1 MWSTEGMTGLKKTFD
16 MKMTFGYLMTSG
28 HFSIKGEGM
37 GVLLRREREKIQRR
51 NDIIDAAKH
60 VFFKR
65 GLKAATMDQIAKRA
79 ELSKGTL
86 YLYFK
91 SKEELYV
98 ALLEE
103 GITLFSD
110 LMAGA
115 KKKEHSP
122 EGRIRMLLRAFY
134 TFYAEYPH
142 YYEIMFSLQ
151 KGELPREKIS
161 DEIYLPVQK
170 QAAEAIK
177 FVETEIV
184 AGVEAGSFKPVN
196 AFDITMIIW
205 GMANGIFTT
214 TGLLNDHNLGRAGE
228 KDLLEAAADLIIGGL
243 RNHEGMA
250 T

>member
-1 MWSTEGMTGLKKTFD
+1 
-16 MKMTFGYLMTSG
+16 
-28 HFSIKGEGM
+28 M
-37 GVLLRREREKIQRR
+37 GIALRREREKQQRR

-65 GLKAATMDQIAKRA
+65 GLNATTMDQIAKRA

-98 ALLEE
+98 SLLEE

-110 LMAGA
+110 LMEGA
-115 KKKEHSP
+115 IEREHSP
-122 EGRIRMLLRAFY
+122 ESRIRMLLRAFY
-134 TFYAEYPH
+134 AFYADYPQ

-170 QAAEAIK
+170 QAVEAIK
-177 FVETEIV
+177 LMETEIT
-184 AGVEAGSFKPVN
+184 AGIEAGCFKPVN
-196 AFDITMIIW
+196 AFDLTMIIW

-214 TGLLNDHNLGRAGE
+214 TGLLNDHDLGRAGE
-228 KDLLEAAADLIIGGL
+228 KDLLEAAADLIIDGL
-243 RNHEGMA
+243 KRS
-250 T
+250 

>member
-1 MWSTEGMTGLKKTFD
+1 
-16 MKMTFGYLMTSG
+16 
-28 HFSIKGEGM
+28 M
-37 GVLLRREREKIQRR
+37 GIALRREREKIQRR

-65 GLKAATMDQIAKRA
+65 GLQSATMDQIAKRA

-98 ALLEE
+98 SLLEE

-110 LMAGA
+110 LMVGA
-115 KKKEHSP
+115 IEKENSP
-122 EGRIRMLLRAFY
+122 EERIRKLLRAFY
-134 TFYAEYPH
+134 AFYAEYPQ

-161 DEIYLPVQK
+161 DEIYLPVRK
-170 QAAEAIK
+170 QAADAIK
-177 FVETEIV
+177 LVETAIV
-184 AGVEAGSFKPVN
+184 SGIDSGHFKPVDT
-196 AFDITMIIW
+196 FEITMIIW

-214 TGLLNDHNLGRAGE
+214 TGLLNDHDLGRAGE
-228 KDLLEAAADLIIGGL
+228 KDLLEAAADLIIDGL
-243 RNHEGMA
+243 RNREVV